1 MKMERENYP
10 LISTHMLWPMC
21 TRPHLHTPP
30 QIIIFQKLKIM
41 YLKKKKSKLTEWYV
55 DVSIWEDEAQ
65 DCKLKASLGYT
76 ARACQDR

>member
-1 MKMERENYP
+1 MSLWGPFFFKPHNMKMERENYP

-41 YLKKKKSKLTEWYV
+41 YLKKKK
-55 DVSIWEDEAQ
+55 
-65 DCKLKASLGYT
+65 KAS
-76 ARACQDR
+76 